1 MRRGTR
7 AVFLGENLLYLRAVR
22 VNARCLRRETGS
34 VGGSGE
40 NFCCFVR
47 EHLVGTTSEAEQ
59 RIGDHKYHRAARLL
73 SVILWVCFLWLD
85 HYSIQGNN

>member
-1 MRRGTR
+1 MRRGTC

-22 VNARCLRRETGS
+22 VDARCLRRETGS

-47 EHLVGTTSEAEQ
+47 EHLVGVTSEEEQ
-59 RIGDHKYHRAARLL
+59 KIGVRKYQFFFAD
-73 SVILWVCFLWLD
+73 CFVPLG
-85 HYSIQGNN
+85 YSL